1 MHSFVARL
9 CLFVAV
15 VGLADPLRAQQPPA
29 LPGPASG
36 GWSVLMAPYASIDNT
51 AKCTAFVLPQGQTPY
66 GLDVRKTF
74 GPFQSADE
82 AELSLRRSGW
92 NRISRF
98 NQGGSQ
104 WIAASGC

>member
-1 MHSFVARL
+1 MRTVLSIAL
-9 CLFVAV
+9 ACLA
-15 VGLADPLRAQQPPA
+15 GTAIAQQLPT
-29 LPGPASG
+29 LPGPASK
-36 GWSVLMAPYASIDNT
+36 GWSVLMAPYASIDNS
-51 AKCTAFVLPQGQTPY
+51 AKCTAFVLPQGETPY

-74 GPFQSADE
+74 GPFPSADE

-92 NRISRF
+92 SRISRF